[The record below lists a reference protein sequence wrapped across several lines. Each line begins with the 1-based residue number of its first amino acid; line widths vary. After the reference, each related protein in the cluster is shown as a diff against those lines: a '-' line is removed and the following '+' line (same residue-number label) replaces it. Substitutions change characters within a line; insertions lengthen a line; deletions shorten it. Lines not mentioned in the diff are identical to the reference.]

1 MQNETI
7 LPQQQI
13 LFTGIS
19 FEQLQDS
26 IRTTVKN
33 EVERIIGNL
42 PTSTSPTPPE
52 LITRKETID
61 ILGISYPT
69 LNEWTKNGIIP
80 AQRIGTRVRYNRA
93 NVYASLK
100 NIETLKYRRV

>member
-1 MQNETI
+1 MQTEII
-7 LPQQQI
+7 LS
-13 LFTGIS
+13 GIS

-42 PTSTSPTPPE
+42 PTPTTAPE
-52 LITRKETID
+52 LITRKETAE
-61 ILGISYPT
+61 ILGISLPT
-69 LNEWTKNGIIP
+69 LNSWTSTGIIP

-100 NIETLKYRRV
+100 DIETLKYRRA